1 MCAEM
6 LAGLVTGLG
15 RLGVVLGK
23 HKLVWQLLG
32 LEVPL
37 AHAQPAGAA
46 STRAKVAEDTQALGQ
61 PAG

>member
-1 MCAEM
+1 M

-37 AHAQPAGAA
+37 AHAQACRGCIN
-46 STRAKVAEDTQALGQ
+46 
-61 PAG
+61 

>member
-1 MCAEM
+1 M

-15 RLGVVLGK
+15 RPGVVRGK

-37 AHAQPAGAA
+37 AHAQLAVEAAPA
-46 STRAKVAEDTQALGQ
+46 TAKVAEDTQALGQ